1 MTVKDIVIDLSKYSN
16 DDYQLENLENSMYL
30 EDSYEPTVESLYT
43 PCGSAV
49 VQASYGA
56 PQAPTE
62 ACPSVKYSGE
72 SINLASA
79 PNGAIGPYHVRFF
92 RMPASG
98 AINALSYGEI
108 GYARYV
114 NEGSS
119 TSTSFTLYDTDFV
132 AASGN
137 STAGTPETNGTGDI
151 IDVHGSTA
159 PLSIG
164 KIRVATT
171 VYDSCPTGS
180 KSCISYC
187 DITLGCVSPTCNFT
201 VL

>member
-1 MTVKDIVIDLSKYSN
+1 MTVKDIVIDLSKDSN
-16 DDYQLENLENSMYL
+16 DDYRLENLGNSMYL
-30 EDSYEPTVESLYT
+30 EDSYEPTIESLI
-43 PCGSAV
+43 PCGSAF

-56 PQAPTE
+56 PQEPKS
-62 ACPSVKYSGE
+62 ACPTIKYSGE
-72 SINLASA
+72 SINLASS
-79 PNGAIGPYHVRFF
+79 PDGAIGPYHVRFF
-92 RMPASG
+92 RMPGSG
-98 AINALSYGEI
+98 AVNALSYGEI
-108 GYARYV
+108 GGARTV
-114 NEGSS
+114 SEGSS

-137 STAGTPETNGTGDI
+137 STAGTPETNGVGDI
-151 IDVHGSTA
+151 IEVHGSTS

-187 DITLGCVSPTCNFT
+187 DIALGCVAPTCNFT

>member
-1 MTVKDIVIDLSKYSN
+1 MTVKDIVVDLSKYSN

-30 EDSYEPTVESLYT
+30 ENSYEPTVESLI
-43 PCGSAV
+43 PCGTAV
-49 VQASYGA
+49 VQPSYGA
-56 PQAPTE
+56 PQEPTS
-62 ACPSVKYSGE
+62 ACPAIKYSGE

-98 AINALSYGEI
+98 AVNALSYGEI
-108 GYARYV
+108 DTVRTV

-137 STAGTPETNGTGDI
+137 STAGIPETNGVGNI

-187 DITLGCVSPTCNFT
+187 DIALGCVAPTCNFT